1 MSGETTPRERPIL
14 FSGPMVRAIL
24 EGRKTQTRRVII
36 GNRRKLLPT
45 LVHAVANVLTGKHWA
60 EPGGWVSCPYG
71 HPGDRLWVRETWGD
85 GSAFY
90 PHSPVLYG
98 ADEPADL
105 GASCRN
111 QAEADRAQG
120 REHRV
125 LEGCRCHFRWRPSI
139 HMPRT
144 ASRLSLE
151 VLSVRVERLQD
162 ISEED
167 ACAEGVVPLQMDMG
181 TYRPRFE
188 GLWDSIN
195 GQRPG
200 ASWADNPWVWVVGF
214 KRADAAAG
222 RAA

>member
-1 MSGETTPRERPIL
+1 MRERSIRCTGEEVRNIVAERQKQLRRPLSPQPRQLGGGWWEWGYALGAPKKTSPRKATWHGETWRLKAGSAP
-14 FSGPMVRAIL
+14 L
-24 EGRKTQTRRVII
+24 E
-36 GNRRKLLPT
+36 
-45 LVHAVANVLTGKHWA
+45 AY
-60 EPGGWVSCPYG
+60 CPFG
-71 HPGDRLWVRETWGD
+71 QPGDRLWVRETWGD

-151 VLSVRVERLQD
+151 VLSVRVER
-162 ISEED
+162 ED
-167 ACAEGVVPLQMDMG
+167 A
-181 TYRPRFE
+181 
-188 GLWDSIN
+188 
-195 GQRPG
+195 G
-200 ASWADNPWVWVVGF
+200 AWEWVMEF
-214 KRADAAAG
+214 KRLEAQHG
-222 RAA
+222 